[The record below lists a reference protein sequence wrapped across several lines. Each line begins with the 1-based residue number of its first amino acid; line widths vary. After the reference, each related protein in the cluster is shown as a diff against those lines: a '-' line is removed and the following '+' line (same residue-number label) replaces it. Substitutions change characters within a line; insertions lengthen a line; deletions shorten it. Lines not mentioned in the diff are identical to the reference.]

1 MPVYTLRNRLV
12 KQPIRLLLF
21 NSHGR
26 LWSGIAPAITVIA
39 PFINPDAPIPVMA
52 RPPINI
58 DEELATPHIKDPSSK
73 MAKNIKKVGYISSIL
88 TELTWVW

>member
-1 MPVYTLRNRLV
+1 
-12 KQPIRLLLF
+12 
-21 NSHGR
+21 
-26 LWSGIAPAITVIA
+26 
-39 PFINPDAPIPVMA
+39 MA